1 MIHNVSSLKA
11 KLFSFAIFTL
21 AIGLSG
27 TASAAGDASVG
38 KGLFPVCSACHGPR
52 GLGNQAMNSPK
63 LAGLPAWYFVKQMQ
77 LFQQGARGS
86 APGDMSGMQMAS
98 MSKGPQLASEQ
109 ALNDL
114 AAYIDTLPN
123 TQPAPTLAGDAAIGG
138 KLYPVCAAC
147 HGARAEGN
155 EAMSGPRLAG
165 QNDWYLVAQI
175 KKFKAKQRGYHNLDH
190 GGRQMQPMVAILAD
204 DKAINDVV
212 AYISALK

>member
-1 MIHNVSSLKA
+1 MIHNVISLTA
-11 KLFSFAIFTL
+11 KMFSFATFTL
-21 AIGLSG
+21 LICLSG
-27 TASAAGDASVG
+27 TVSASGDAAVG
-38 KGLFPVCSACHGPR
+38 KGLFPVCSACHGPQ
-52 GLGNQAMNSPK
+52 GLGNQAMKAPK

-77 LFQQGARGS
+77 LFQQGARGT

-98 MSKGPQLASEQ
+98 MAKGPQLSSEQ
-109 ALNDL
+109 SLNDL
-114 AAYIDTLPN
+114 AAYVDTLPN
-123 TQPAPTLAGDAAIGG
+123 TMPAPTLAGDAAAGA
-138 KLYPVCAAC
+138 KLYPVCVAC

-204 DKAINDVV
+204 DKTINDVV
-212 AYISALK
+212 AHISTLK

>member
-1 MIHNVSSLKA
+1 MIHTVISLTA
-11 KLFSFAIFTL
+11 KLFSFATFTL
-21 AIGLSG
+21 LICLSG
-27 TASAAGDASVG
+27 TVSAAGDAVVG
-38 KGLFPVCSACHGPR
+38 KGLFPVCTACHGPQ
-52 GLGNQAMNSPK
+52 GLGNQAMNAPK

-77 LFQQGARGS
+77 LFQQGARGT

-98 MSKGPQLASEQ
+98 MAKGPQLSSEQ
-109 ALNDL
+109 SLNDL
-114 AAYIDTLPN
+114 AAYVDTLPN
-123 TQPAPTLAGDAAIGG
+123 TMPAPTLVGDAAAGA

-204 DKAINDVV
+204 DKTINDVV
-212 AYISALK
+212 AHISTLK